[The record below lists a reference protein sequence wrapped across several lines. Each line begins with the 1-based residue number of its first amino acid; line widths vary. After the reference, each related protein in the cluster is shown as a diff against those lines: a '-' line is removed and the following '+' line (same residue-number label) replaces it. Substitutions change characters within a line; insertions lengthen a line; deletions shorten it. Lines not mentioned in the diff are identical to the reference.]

1 MIGIIETIVIAIILI
16 FSIIAHE
23 IAHGAA
29 AYAMGDDTAKNSGRL
44 SLNPI
49 RHIDLF
55 GSILLPGILLLTN
68 FIGGVNGFVIG
79 WAKPVPVNPLKF
91 KDRKYGNVKVSLAG
105 PGMNILIVVIFGL
118 ALRFLLLR
126 FNLISQQT
134 ALIFA
139 YIVQINIALAVFN
152 LIPLPPL
159 DGSHILFGLFPKIG
173 DEAKIF
179 LVRYGMFILIAI
191 IIFLGD
197 YISMISNFFFRL
209 ITGI

>member
-1 MIGIIETIVIAIILI
+1 MILIIETMVIAIILI

-29 AYAMGDDTAKNSGRL
+29 AYALGDDTAKNAGRL

-49 RHIDLF
+49 RHIDPF

-68 FIGGVNGFVIG
+68 FIAGVHGFVIG
-79 WAKPVPVNPLKF
+79 WAKPVPVNPLNF
-91 KDRKYGNVKVSLAG
+91 RDRKYGNLKVSLVG
-105 PGMNILIVVIFGL
+105 PGANILIAVIFGL
-118 ALRFLLLR
+118 ALRFLLLY
-126 FNLISQQT
+126 IPQQT
-134 ALIFA
+134 ALILA
-139 YIVQINIALAVFN
+139 YVVQINIALAVFN

-159 DGSHILFGLFPKIG
+159 DGSHILFGLFPRIG

-197 YISMISNFFFRL
+197 YISMISSFFFRL